1 MTAVLFT
8 IGGLTAA
15 VLISALLMTLIYPS
29 LRIWPPPA
37 ARTWQSY
44 LFWPAFRGLN
54 VLCFATAISD
64 YTAGFLGLPV
74 AIRAAALALL
84 VASLLAFIYAFRV
97 LGRDNSYCAQDGL
110 VARGIYRWSRNP
122 QNAMLMLVYG
132 SLAVAADSGPA
143 YLLCAAMMTSYAL
156 MVLAEEPWLRE
167 VYGASYRSYCRSVP
181 RFFNWRRAALTIRAR
196 LQRLTRATLC
206 LPPVAHL
213 ADHELLVCA
222 SACI

>member
-1 MTAVLFT
+1 MTEVLFT
-8 IGGLTAA
+8 LGVMLA
-15 VLISALLMTLIYPS
+15 VVLNGALLLTLKFPE

-37 ARTWQSY
+37 AKTWQSY

-54 VLCFATAISD
+54 VLCFATAIAD
-64 YTAGFLGLPV
+64 FRANYLGLPLT
-74 AIRAAALALL
+74 IRFAALAFLA
-84 VASLLAFIYAFRV
+84 ASLSLFIYAFRV

-132 SLAVAADSGPA
+132 SLAVAVDSGPA
-143 YLLCAAMMTSYAL
+143 YLLCAAMMSAYAL

-167 VYGASYRSYCRSVP
+167 VYGESYRSYCRRVP
-181 RFFNWRRAALTIRAR
+181 RFFNWRRAVLTLRAD
-196 LQRLTRATLC
+196 LQRLTRATLS
-206 LPPVAHL
+206 LAPVVTL
-213 ADHELLVCA
+213 ADCEMLVCV